1 MTNFKFSHLFW
12 ITAVT
17 VVFQGQIA
25 ANLLQESSE
34 REVDN
39 IGSSQHRN
47 YLETAEFD
55 VQPEF
60 LTSKSVSVSHVR
72 VEVDGENFYPQL
84 RKIRKI
90 ARKNKKK
97 SFFESIYSKLKEF
110 ARVSLASRR
119 VSGIGG
125 RLSFSGSKAAG
136 LNNSGNIEKTSQEP
150 IILAEL
156 TPLTPGDGE
165 TSSGRDR
172 MLQSDDTKAE
182 AEPLLLSQPKP
193 EKPLNVMS
201 FNDFSNGPELV
212 DANDV
217 LEKNNAAG
225 DIENSNGLATVPML
239 NQQPRSGGARGRSL
253 WTSEVSRSGLGGE
266 EDQESNWVSYASFTQ
281 GRAMM
286 FEPTAVVE
294 GDQGGGLLAW
304 TNLIILGVSMV
315 TVFAFVSVLVVA
327 VLYRRAKVQASSH
340 CDQFSDILSTSSRS
354 SFSSTISS
362 SRSEL
367 TVPDKIDNIS
377 FHSEGQLRKSNYTCD
392 DLYSL
397 DSDYFLSSLEDI
409 SVQI

>member
-1 MTNFKFSHLFW
+1 MK
-12 ITAVT
+12 
-17 VVFQGQIA
+17 
-25 ANLLQESSE
+25 
-34 REVDN
+34 
-39 IGSSQHRN
+39 
-47 YLETAEFD
+47 
-55 VQPEF
+55 
-60 LTSKSVSVSHVR
+60 
-72 VEVDGENFYPQL
+72 VDGENFYPQL

-315 TVFAFVSVLVVA
+315 TVFAFVSGETRLPPALRCELALSCDQPVTNQKWWVQCTDCFSSYRFTVA
-327 VLYRRAKVQASSH
+327 VTSLIIMQSGHHVR
-340 CDQFSDILSTSSRS
+340 SD
-354 SFSSTISS
+354 FAM
-362 SRSEL
+362 
-367 TVPDKIDNIS
+367 N
-377 FHSEGQLRKSNYTCD
+377 
-392 DLYSL
+392 SL
-397 DSDYFLSSLEDI
+397 DPDLSPANE
-409 SVQI
+409 